1 MGVRGRETGRKGEK
15 ERAVLLRGA
24 GCGGLKRGLELAFFF
39 PKDFQRESCA
49 QSAESPF
56 FFLKKK
62 NVTKKKKN
70 SNTFSTFS
78 EIN

>member
-62 NVTKKKKN
+62 KKCDQEEEELKYVFHFFGN
-70 SNTFSTFS
+70 
-78 EIN
+78 